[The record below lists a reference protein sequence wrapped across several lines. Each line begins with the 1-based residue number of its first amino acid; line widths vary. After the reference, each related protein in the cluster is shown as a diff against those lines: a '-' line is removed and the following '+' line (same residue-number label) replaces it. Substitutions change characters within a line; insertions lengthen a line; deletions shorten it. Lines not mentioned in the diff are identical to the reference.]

1 MAKKLTSEEIKKQ
14 VYKNVDVDFI
24 NRIQAISFEKVSTG
38 NKECFGKIL
47 YEYVDNKLIFRLD
60 IKTIFYFL
68 GCFLNDTKYIFSIE
82 GLSDIYIK
90 LKKEIM
96 STFCLLNTDK
106 TLLLNLIFSRNDV
119 SIINS
124 DYDIDVLLKN
134 MCYIISMMKN
144 HVLSCNNN
152 ALRNPFS
159 KPEHSWLPLIK
170 LSEVDFFGLTID
182 DLLLSKDYIKKKDY
196 YTNKLVINIK
206 GKKRLVITY
215 ANNKKGRLL
224 REKHQLIEYNLRRYL
239 PTSANSY
246 AYKENNNTL
255 NCIKRHLDSNYFYK
269 FDVHHFFESIS
280 LSKLEYK
287 FYRYFSEKRNLFLNS
302 IGIFYLYDRFFE
314 IKLKNIRMIINLVM
328 YNYRLSVGFVTSPII
343 SDYFLNDLD
352 EKMSNNDS
360 YIYTRYADDILIS
373 SNLPFDNPKHELINL
388 LKKEDLTLNEKKSKS
403 YSLINIGDSVKFLG
417 IVLCKASEKNILK
430 ISNSYIR
437 NAYIQIC
444 DYVNKYKMRC
454 LPIYEKI
461 IGKLK
466 YIKYISE
473 ESYIKLHNLCMQQL
487 GISIDC
493 LPFYDKN
500 I

>member
-1 MAKKLTSEEIKKQ
+1 MPRYMVEA
-14 VYKNVDVDFI
+14 F
-24 NRIQAISFEKVSTG
+24 
-38 NKECFGKIL
+38 
-47 YEYVDNKLIFRLD
+47 LIRA
-60 IKTIFYFL
+60 
-68 GCFLNDTKYIFSIE
+68 G
-82 GLSDIYIK
+82 
-90 LKKEIM
+90 
-96 STFCLLNTDK
+96 
-106 TLLLNLIFSRNDV
+106 
-119 SIINS
+119 
-124 DYDIDVLLKN
+124 
-134 MCYIISMMKN
+134 
-144 HVLSCNNN
+144 
-152 ALRNPFS
+152 
-159 KPEHSWLPLIK
+159 
-170 LSEVDFFGLTID
+170 
-182 DLLLSKDYIKKKDY
+182 
-196 YTNKLVINIK
+196 
-206 GKKRLVITY
+206 
-215 ANNKKGRLL
+215 NKKGRLL

>member
-1 MAKKLTSEEIKKQ
+1 
-14 VYKNVDVDFI
+14 
-24 NRIQAISFEKVSTG
+24 
-38 NKECFGKIL
+38 
-47 YEYVDNKLIFRLD
+47 
-60 IKTIFYFL
+60 
-68 GCFLNDTKYIFSIE
+68 
-82 GLSDIYIK
+82 
-90 LKKEIM
+90 
-96 STFCLLNTDK
+96 
-106 TLLLNLIFSRNDV
+106 
-119 SIINS
+119 
-124 DYDIDVLLKN
+124 
-134 MCYIISMMKN
+134 
-144 HVLSCNNN
+144 
-152 ALRNPFS
+152 
-159 KPEHSWLPLIK
+159 
-170 LSEVDFFGLTID
+170 
-182 DLLLSKDYIKKKDY
+182 
-196 YTNKLVINIK
+196 
-206 GKKRLVITY
+206 
-215 ANNKKGRLL
+215 
-224 REKHQLIEYNLRRYL
+224 
-239 PTSANSY
+239 
-246 AYKENNNTL
+246 
-255 NCIKRHLDSNYFYK
+255 
-269 FDVHHFFESIS
+269 
-280 LSKLEYK
+280 
-287 FYRYFSEKRNLFLNS
+287 
-302 IGIFYLYDRFFE
+302 
-314 IKLKNIRMIINLVM
+314 MIINLVM